1 MFFFYKRFTGRGV
14 LSPRVAVAWR
24 GLGQAT
30 ASVGAASK
38 QPPASNTDSAE
49 GGGRCGGGATCVH
62 PALRLRR
69 RLMSGR
75 HNGSTTLLCVLTSTC
90 NSKLLHALRL
100 LIVELE
106 NITQLTTYVLPS
118 TAHMASCSKV

>member
-1 MFFFYKRFTGRGV
+1 
-14 LSPRVAVAWR
+14 
-24 GLGQAT
+24 
-30 ASVGAASK
+30 
-38 QPPASNTDSAE
+38 
-49 GGGRCGGGATCVH
+49 
-62 PALRLRR
+62 
-69 RLMSGR
+69 MSGR

-106 NITQLTTYVLPS
+106 NITQLTTYVLDLPS